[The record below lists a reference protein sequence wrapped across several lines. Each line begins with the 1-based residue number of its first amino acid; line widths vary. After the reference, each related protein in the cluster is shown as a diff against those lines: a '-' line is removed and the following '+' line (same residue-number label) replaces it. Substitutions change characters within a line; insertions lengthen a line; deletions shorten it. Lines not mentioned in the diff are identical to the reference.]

1 MLKNLG
7 VDSNSVHPLPN
18 IILDD
23 PFLALMSKDRRSIP
37 GTPKQ
42 SAPDY
47 VLNPLSIFRMAR
59 SEIPEGHAPESTTTR
74 SSETPVLNN
83 PTSSSHT
90 PRSARPLDQPQEPSD
105 GYGSVES
112 GFGSNLGMFFTPNL
126 EMDWHSAD
134 MVVGS
139 GMEGEGLLPWVGT
152 SQLGEFTFDPQN
164 QM

>member
-1 MLKNLG
+1 MKLG
-7 VDSNSVHPLPN
+7 VDSNNVHPLPN

-23 PFLALMSKDRRSIP
+23 PYLALMSEDKRSVP

-59 SEIPEGHAPESTTTR
+59 NEIPEGHAPETTSTR
-74 SSETPVLNN
+74 SADTPVLTRNM
-83 PTSSSHT
+83 T
-90 PRSARPLDQPQEPSD
+90 RSTRSVEEPVALSEM
-105 GYGSVES
+105 YGSMDT
-112 GFGSNLGMFFTPNL
+112 GFGSNMNMFFTPNL

-139 GMEGEGLLPWVGT
+139 GMEGDGLLPWVGT
-152 SQLGEFTFDPQN
+152 SQLGEFTFEPPNEMPN